1 MIDTI
6 ISVWNNGNLAERTV
20 EHLSMF
26 IIALLIAI
34 LIGIGIGILI
44 HRNENIAQIVFNL
57 LNIIQTIPGIAL
69 LFILLPVFGL
79 GFMPTVAAC
88 VLYSILPVARNT
100 YTGLVS
106 VSKEQLEVAHAMGL
120 SPTEILLRI
129 RLPLSLP
136 LMIGGIRIA
145 LVFTMAV
152 VTLGGLVAAGGLGAA
167 IMTGISQLNRPLI
180 AVSALWV
187 GLLSIAFDG
196 IASSIEKL
204 IKRRYATW

>member
-6 ISVWNNGNLAERTV
+6 ISVWDYGNLAERTV

-34 LIGIGIGILI
+34 LIGITIGILI

-69 LFILLPVFGL
+69 LFILLPIFGL
-79 GFMPTVAAC
+79 GFMPTIAAC

-106 VSKEQLEVAHAMGL
+106 VSKEQLEIANAMGL
-120 SPTEILLRI
+120 SPIEILLRI

-187 GLLSIAFDG
+187 GLLSLAFDG
-196 IASSIEKL
+196 IASTIEKF

>member
-44 HRNENIAQIVFNL
+44 HRNENIEQIVFNL

-79 GFMPTVAAC
+79 GFMPTIAAC

-120 SPTEILLRI
+120 TPSEILLRI

-187 GLLSIAFDG
+187 GLLSIAFDS
-196 IASSIEKL
+196 IVSSIEKL

>member
-6 ISVWNNGNLAERTV
+6 ISVWNYGNLATRTV

-26 IIALLIAI
+26 VIALLIAI
-34 LIGIGIGILI
+34 LIGISIGILI
-44 HRNENIAQIVFNL
+44 HRNENVAQVVFNL
-57 LNIIQTIPGIAL
+57 LNIIQTIAGIAL
-69 LFILLPVFGL
+69 LFILLPLLGL
-79 GFMPTVAAC
+79 GFMPTIAAC
-88 VLYSILPVARNT
+88 ILYSILPIARNT

-106 VSKEQLEVAHAMGL
+106 VSKEQIEVAHAMGL
-120 SPTEILLRI
+120 TPTEILLRI

-152 VTLGGLVAAGGLGAA
+152 VTLGGLVAAGGLGAS

-187 GLLSIAFDG
+187 GLLSLIFDG
-196 IASSIEKL
+196 MASTIEKRF
-204 IKRRYATW
+204 KRRYEIW

>member
-6 ISVWNNGNLAERTV
+6 ISVWNNGNLAVRTV

-34 LIGIGIGILI
+34 LIGIAIGIFI

-106 VSKEQLEVAHAMGL
+106 VNKEQIEVAHAMGL

-196 IASSIEKL
+196 IASAIEKF

>member
-6 ISVWNNGNLAERTV
+6 LSVWNNGNLATRTI

-26 IIALLIAI
+26 VIALLLAI

-44 HRNENIAQIVFNL
+44 HRNENVAQVVFNL

-69 LFILLPVFGL
+69 LFILLPLLGL
-79 GFMPTVAAC
+79 GFLPTIAAC
-88 VLYSILPVARNT
+88 ILYSILPIARNT

-106 VSKEQLEVAHAMGL
+106 VSKEQIEIAHAMGL
-120 SPTEILLRI
+120 SPTEILLRV

-136 LMIGGIRIA
+136 LMMGGIRIA

-152 VTLGGLVAAGGLGAA
+152 VTLGGLVAAGGLGAS

-180 AVSALWV
+180 TVSALWV
-187 GLLSIAFDG
+187 GLLSIIFDG
-196 IASSIEKL
+196 IASTIEKL
-204 IKRRYATW
+204 FKRRYETW

>member
-34 LIGIGIGILI
+34 IIGIVIGILI

>member
-79 GFMPTVAAC
+79 GFMPTIAAC

-100 YTGLVS
+100 YSGLVS

-196 IASSIEKL
+196 VASSIEKL